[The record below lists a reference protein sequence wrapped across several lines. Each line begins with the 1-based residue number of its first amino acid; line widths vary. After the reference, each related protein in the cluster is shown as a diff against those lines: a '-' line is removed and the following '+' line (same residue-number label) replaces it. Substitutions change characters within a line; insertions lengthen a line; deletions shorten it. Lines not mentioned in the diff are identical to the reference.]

1 MNDRIRQQLLTL
13 PDAEP
18 SDALW
23 WRIAQARQ
31 TQIRHRRRWIAGG
44 ATAGVVVALT
54 LLLGLPP
61 RPAHDRTA
69 PAIAT
74 TPSNQPSS
82 NSVAM
87 PPDALRRI
95 DRELQLAYA
104 RNADDAE
111 LASLWAV
118 RQDILHSRPKAVQ
131 PMGI

>member
-44 ATAGVVVALT
+44 ATAGAVVALT

-61 RPAHDRTA
+61 RPAHVRTA

-74 TPSNQPSS
+74 APSPQPSS
-82 NSVAM
+82 NPVAM

-111 LASLWAV
+111 LAALWTV
-118 RQDILHSRPKAVQ
+118 RRDLARTHSAATQ
-131 PMGI
+131 PVGI